1 MSRLAVLRE
10 DALAVVHAAISA
22 VDAGRCV
29 AQALPAFQRDI
40 AGAAAWHVI
49 AAGKAAG
56 PMIRACLAMSSTP
69 PAHAMIVA
77 PRPIDGLPP
86 PVECFVGSH
95 PTPGDGSVAAGRRA
109 LEIATEV
116 AVTDVLVVLLSGG
129 ASSLLELPADGV
141 TLGDLRATTD
151 RLLRAGAGIDALN
164 AVRKHLSRVKG
175 GLLADAV
182 RGRTIALAISDVVGD
197 DPSVI
202 GSGPTVADH
211 TTYGDALDVL
221 ARFGGHASFPRAVII
236 ALEGGA
242 KGARAETPKPGSARL
257 RQASTSVI
265 GARADALQGARRDA
279 EARGYDVQVQ
289 DAPVI
294 GDARRAAVAYA
305 EGLPPGARK
314 NGRPRC
320 VLSGGETTV
329 EVSGHGRGGRN
340 QEFALAL
347 AVPLARRG
355 GLAVVASV
363 GTDGID
369 GPTDAAG
376 ALVDSTTASRAAAAG
391 LRSPQAYLDD
401 NDSHTFF
408 QALGDLVVT
417 GPTNTNVGDV
427 QAALLDSEEPT

>member
-10 DALAVVHAAISA
+10 DALAVASAAISA
-22 VDAGRCV
+22 VDAGTCMAR
-29 AQALPAFQRDI
+29 ALPAFLEDI
-40 AGAAAWHVI
+40 AGAAAWHVV

-56 PMIRACLAMSSTP
+56 PMIRVCLAMASTP

-77 PRPIDGLPP
+77 PRRIDGLPP
-86 PVECFVGSH
+86 PVERLVGSH
-95 PTPGDGSVAAGRRA
+95 PTPDDGSVAAGRRA
-109 LEIATEV
+109 LEIAME
-116 AVTDVLVVLLSGG
+116 AAATDVLLVLLSGG

-141 TLGDLRATTD
+141 TLGDLREATD

-164 AVRKHLSRVKG
+164 TVRKHLSRVKG
-175 GLLADAV
+175 GRLAAAV

-197 DPSVI
+197 DPSII
-202 GSGPTVADH
+202 GSGPTVADP
-211 TTYGDALDVL
+211 TTYADALDVL
-221 ARFGGHASFPRAVII
+221 ARFGGSASFPPAVVRH
-236 ALEGGA
+236 LER
-242 KGARAETPKPGSARL
+242 GARGDGVETPKPGSARL
-257 RQASTSVI
+257 S
-265 GARADALQGARRDA
+265 RATTTIVGSRIDALEGARREA
-279 EARGYDVQVQ
+279 EARGYEVLVHE
-289 DAPVI
+289 APVI
-294 GDARRAAVAYA
+294 GDARKAAAAYA
-305 EGLPPGARK
+305 ERLPRAARK
-314 NGRPRC
+314 SGRLRC

-329 EVSGHGRGGRN
+329 VVTGHGRGGRN

-347 AVPLARRG
+347 AVPLAGRA

-427 QAALLDSEEPT
+427 QVALLDAGEPR

>member
-1 MSRLAVLRE
+1 
-10 DALAVVHAAISA
+10 
-22 VDAGRCV
+22 
-29 AQALPAFQRDI
+29 
-40 AGAAAWHVI
+40 
-49 AAGKAAG
+49 
-56 PMIRACLAMSSTP
+56 MIRACLAMSSTP
-69 PAHAMIVA
+69 PARAMIVA
-77 PRPIDGLPP
+77 PRRIDGLPP

-116 AVTDVLVVLLSGG
+116 DVTDVLLVLLSGG
-129 ASSLLELPADGV
+129 ASSLLELPAEGV

-151 RLLRAGAGIDALN
+151 RLLRAGASIDALN

-175 GLLADAV
+175 GLLADVV

-202 GSGPTVADH
+202 GSGPTVADP
-211 TTYGDALDVL
+211 TTYADALDVL
-221 ARFGGHASFPRAVII
+221 ARFGGPASFPQAVVS
-236 ALEGGA
+236 ALER
-242 KGARAETPKPGSARL
+242 GARGDRVETPKPGSGRL
-257 RQASTSVI
+257 SQATTTII
-265 GARADALQGARRDA
+265 GARIDALEGARREAD
-279 EARGYDVQVQ
+279 ARGYTVQVH

-294 GDARRAAVAYA
+294 GDARKAAAAYA
-305 EGLPPGARK
+305 ERLPRAARK
-314 NGRPRC
+314 SGRPRC

-329 EVSGHGRGGRN
+329 VVTGHGRGGRN

-369 GPTDAAG
+369 GPTDSAG

-391 LRSPQAYLDD
+391 LRSPQAYLDG
-401 NDSHTFF
+401 NDAHTFF
-408 QALGDLVVT
+408 QALGDLIVT

-427 QAALLDSEEPT
+427 QIALLDSGEPT

>member
-1 MSRLAVLRE
+1 MTVLRE
-10 DALAVVHAAISA
+10 DALAVASAAISA
-22 VDAGRCV
+22 VDAGTCMAR
-29 AQALPAFQRDI
+29 ALPAFLDDI

-56 PMIRACLAMSSTP
+56 PMIRVCLAMSSSP
-69 PAHAMIVA
+69 PARAMIVA
-77 PRPIDGLPP
+77 PRRIDGLPP
-86 PVECFVGSH
+86 PVECLVGSH
-95 PTPGDGSVAAGRRA
+95 PIPGDGSIAAGRRA

-116 AVTDVLVVLLSGG
+116 EVGDVLLVLLSGG

-151 RLLRAGAGIDALN
+151 RLLRGGASIDALN

-182 RGRTIALAISDVVGD
+182 RGRTMALAISDVVGD

-202 GSGPTVADH
+202 GSGPTVADA
-211 TTYGDALDVL
+211 TTYVDALDVL
-221 ARFGGHASFPRAVII
+221 GRFGGHASFPQAVVS
-236 ALEGGA
+236 ALER
-242 KGARAETPKPGSARL
+242 GARGDRVETPKPGSGRL
-257 RQASTSVI
+257 SQATTNII
-265 GARADALQGARRDA
+265 GARIDALEGARREA
-279 EARGYDVQVQ
+279 AARGYDVQVH

-294 GDARRAAVAYA
+294 GDVRRAAEAYA
-305 EGLPPGARK
+305 ERLPPAARTS
-314 NGRPRC
+314 GRPRC

-329 EVSGHGRGGRN
+329 VVSGHGRGGRN

-347 AVPLARRG
+347 AVPLARRS

-369 GPTDAAG
+369 GPTDSAG

-391 LRSPQAYLDD
+391 LRPPQAWLDD

-408 QALGDLVVT
+408 RALGDLVVT

-427 QAALLDSEEPT
+427 QVALLDAGEPT

>member
-10 DALAVVHAAISA
+10 DALAVARAAISA
-22 VDAGRCV
+22 VDAGTCV

-69 PAHAMIVA
+69 PARAMIVA
-77 PRPIDGLPP
+77 PRRIDGLPP
-86 PVECFVGSH
+86 SVECFVGSH

-116 AVTDVLVVLLSGG
+116 DVTDVLLVLLSGG

-202 GSGPTVADH
+202 GSGPTVADP
-211 TTYGDALDVL
+211 TTYADALDVL
-221 ARFGGHASFPRAVII
+221 VRFGGPASFPQAVVS
-236 ALEGGA
+236 ALER
-242 KGARAETPKPGSARL
+242 GARGDRVETPKPGSGRL
-257 RQASTSVI
+257 SQATTTII
-265 GARADALQGARRDA
+265 GARIDALEGARREAD
-279 EARGYDVQVQ
+279 ARGYTVQVH

-294 GDARRAAVAYA
+294 GDARKAAAAYA
-305 EGLPPGARK
+305 ERLPRVARK
-314 NGRPRC
+314 SGRPRC

-329 EVSGHGRGGRN
+329 VVTGHGRGGRN

-369 GPTDAAG
+369 GPTDSAG

-391 LRSPQAYLDD
+391 LRSPQAYLDG
-401 NDSHTFF
+401 NDAHTFF
-408 QALGDLVVT
+408 QALGDLIVT

-427 QAALLDSEEPT
+427 QVALLDSGEPT